1 MIPLD
6 TRNMEFQAFIRRELN
21 LGENPVFS
29 SCDIFKGSPFQER
42 CIGLVEDRGMTN
54 ILLRGTYELSGAAII
69 LYLEL
74 PGAPD
79 PRVPRQEIDKA
90 GLRPETTRIVGV
102 CTRKEG
108 TPAGGPAIQII
119 LIPY

>member
-6 TRNMEFQAFIRRELN
+6 STNPEFHAFIRRELN
-21 LGENPVFS
+21 LGEKPVFS
-29 SCDIFKGSPFQER
+29 SCDIFKDSPFQER
-42 CIGLVEDRGMTN
+42 CNGLVQDRGITN
-54 ILLRGTYELSGAAII
+54 ILLRGTYEYSGDAII

-79 PRVPRQEIDKA
+79 PRIPREEIDKA

-102 CTRKEG
+102 CVRKEG
-108 TPAGGPAIQII
+108 TSAGGPEVRII
-119 LIPY
+119 IIPY

>member
-6 TRNMEFQAFIRRELN
+6 IHSTEFQAFIRRELN
-21 LGENPVFS
+21 LGEKPVFS
-29 SCDIFKGSPFQER
+29 SCDIFRGTPFQER
-42 CIGLVEDRGMTN
+42 CIGLVQDRGMTN
-54 ILLRGTYELSGAAII
+54 ILLRGTYEISGAAII

-79 PRVPRQEIDKA
+79 PRVPRQEIDRA
-90 GLRPETTRIVGV
+90 GLQPEKTRIVGV
-102 CTRKEG
+102 CARKEG
-108 TPAGGPAIQII
+108 TPAGGPEIQII